1 MISPHEKSSTVRI
14 IEVYA
19 SIQGESTAAGR
30 PCVFV
35 RLAGCDLRCTWCDS
49 EFTFTGGTLRSIDEL
64 VAEVHAHG
72 LKMVEVTGGEPLL
85 QRTAPAL
92 MSALLAAGHD
102 VYLET
107 SGSHDISVVPDGVV
121 TVMDLKAPGS
131 GEHLKNN
138 LNNLALL
145 KRTDELKCVVLDR
158 DDYVWCRDTIAKHD
172 LYERCEVLFSPVHGV
187 LDPSELV
194 DWVVSD
200 KLNARVQL
208 QLHKY
213 IWDPVARGV

>member
-1 MISPHEKSSTVRI
+1 MNPHEKSSTVRI

-35 RLAGCDLRCTWCDS
+35 RLAGCDLRCTYCDS
-49 EFTFTGGTLRSIDEL
+49 EFTFTGGERRDIDAL

-72 LKMVEVTGGEPLL
+72 IKMVEVTGGEPLL
-85 QRTAPAL
+85 QRTAPLL
-92 MSALLAAGHD
+92 MSRLLEAGHD

-107 SGSHDISVVPDGVV
+107 SGSHDISVVPKGVV
-121 TVMDLKAPGS
+121 IVMDLKAPGS

-138 LNNLALL
+138 LKNLALL
-145 KRTDELKCVVLDR
+145 TKTDELKCVVLDR
-158 DDYVWCRDTIAKHD
+158 DDYVWCRDLITKHN
-172 LYERCEVLFSPVHGV
+172 LYDHCEVLFSPVHGI
-187 LDPSELV
+187 LDPSNLV
-194 DWVVSD
+194 DWVVAD